1 VIRRKRRLSLQAI
14 EILAV
19 MLEDPTADYY
29 GLDLGKRVGVLTGTV
44 YPLLRRLEDAG
55 WLASAEE
62 DIDPVAAGRP
72 RRRLYRL
79 TGEGER
85 AARLECDRVRHSLM
99 TAHPSPSPSAG
110 MS

>member
-1 VIRRKRRLSLQAI
+1 MARRQRRLSLQAV

-19 MLEDPTADYY
+19 MLEEPTAEYY

-55 WLASAEE
+55 WLTSAEE
-62 DIDPVAAGRP
+62 DIDPTAAGRP

-79 TGEGER
+79 TGEGAR
-85 AARLECDRVRHSLM
+85 AARIECDRVRRSLSLPRQAEGL
-99 TAHPSPSPSAG
+99 T
-110 MS
+110 

>member
-1 VIRRKRRLSLQAI
+1 MVRRKRRLSLQAI
-14 EILAV
+14 EVLAV
-19 MLEDPTADYY
+19 MLEDPTVDYY

-79 TGEGER
+79 TGEGQR
-85 AARLECDRVRHSLM
+85 AARLECDRVRHNLM
-99 TAHPSPSPSAG
+99 TPRPSAG

>member
-1 VIRRKRRLSLQAI
+1 MVVRRKRRLSLQAI

-29 GLDLGKRVGVLTGTV
+29 GLELGKRVGVMPGTV
-44 YPLLRRLEDAG
+44 YPVLRRLEDAG

-62 DIDPVAAGRP
+62 DIDASAAGRP

-79 TGEGER
+79 TGEGAR
-85 AARLECDRVRHSLM
+85 AARLECDRVRASLGAPRW
-99 TAHPSPSPSAG
+99 TGGPA
-110 MS
+110 